1 LGAFGVPS
9 GPLSNI
15 NSAHLFH
22 MCFTCV
28 SHVFHMCFT
37 CVSHDS
43 HTSNTRFWTAWAPK
57 KEYVSELGSKT
68 VSEVGP
74 NGTLKLV
81 LGSFASNRRTFQKHR
96 FLLSQTHILHFLGS
110 TISSKRQL
118 RNSAK
123 NVFEKVSQRNTAKRS
138 KDQLWDAKGGKM
150 SG

>member
-1 LGAFGVPS
+1 MGAFGVPS

-15 NSAHLFH
+15 NSAHLSH
-22 MCFTCV
+22 MCL
-28 SHVFHMCFT
+28 T

-57 KEYVSELGSKT
+57 KEYLSELGSKT
-68 VSEVGP
+68 VSGVGP
-74 NGTLKLV
+74 NGTLKSV
-81 LGSFASNRRTFQKHR
+81 FGGFASNRRTSQTHQ

-110 TISSKRQL
+110 TISSKIQL

-138 KDQLWDAKGGKM
+138 KDQLWDAKVAKCLGEYWVSTG
-150 SG
+150 